1 MGISIFPS
9 QGNGFTLQRVIT
21 ASGEQDL
28 GGPRNCFFLLSGG
41 GGGGAGG
48 MGSTASGPGGAG
60 AGAVGMNIMLNQFH
74 ATIGAGGT
82 AGTAGNAG
90 TSGGNS
96 ALTIGGGMS
105 YTGTYASTGN
115 NLRASQQVVAM
126 GGGGANNSGGLA
138 GGALA
143 SISVTN
149 RTGFYAYGSAGSS
162 GGNNAQVSRTTL
174 VGAHRTVEGDANGMA
189 YAASQNGFIHNGN
202 SNWYNFGATS
212 SNPSRSGNN
221 FSNFLAAPG
230 PKNQYSLVPEN
241 TSFAVMQSS
250 ISQNNT
256 GDNLGVA
263 PGGTGANANI
273 SSPAARGGTGYLTGG
288 GGAGGISGSSYTGA
302 AGGGTGLY
310 NGGLGGTSGGGGG
323 GGAGISG
330 AGTDGAAPVSTTG
343 GIGGAGGFGG
353 GGGGGGGYG
362 SSTGGA
368 GGKGGDGALLIFY

>member
-21 ASGEQDL
+21 TSGEQDL

-74 ATIGAGGT
+74 ATIGAGGN

-96 ALTIGGGMS
+96 ALTIGGGAA
-105 YTGTYASTGN
+105 YNGAYASTG
-115 NLRASQQVVAM
+115 RESRSSQQVVAM

-138 GGALA
+138 GVAPA
-143 SISVTN
+143 NISVTN
-149 RTGFYAYGSAGSS
+149 RTSSFAYGSAGSC
-162 GGNNAQVSRTTL
+162 GGNNAQVSRTGL
-174 VGAHRTVEGDANGMA
+174 VGAFMTIATDAVGYS
-189 YAASQNGFIHNGN
+189 YAATQNGFIHNSN
-202 SNWYNFGATS
+202 SNWYNFESPSTTRS
-212 SNPSRSGNN
+212 SAS
-221 FSNFLAAPG
+221 FSNFLGAPG
-230 PKNQYSLVPEN
+230 PKTQYSQQPSN
-241 TSFAVMQSS
+241 TTFAISQSS
-250 ISQNNT
+250 LTIDSFSSSE
-256 GDNLGVA
+256 GVA
-263 PGGTGANANI
+263 RGGTGANTNT
-273 SSPAARGGTGYLTGG
+273 SFPGARGGTGYLTGG
-288 GGAGGISGSSYTGA
+288 GGAGGISGVSYIGA

-310 NGGLGGTSGGGGG
+310 NGGLGSTANGGGGG

-330 AGTDGAAPVSTTG
+330 AGADGAATVSTTG

-353 GGGGGGGYG
+353 GGGGGGGWG

-368 GGKGGDGALLIFY
+368 GGKGGNGALLIFY